1 MTVDEIFSELS
12 AHMIKGL
19 MIHDQMSDYYDFL
32 SLRGYK
38 RCHEYHYKKVMCSY
52 RKLHRYFINHY
63 GKLIED
69 KRIDNPETIPSS
81 WYRYNRK
88 EVDANTKR
96 NAVKSGIEKWVAWEK
111 ETKTLYQQAY
121 RDLVEAKKDATAI
134 FVQEFIRDVDCEL
147 KWAERKALE
156 LEAVDYSLAFI
167 VGEQTRLHD
176 KYKDKMKW

>member
-12 AHMIKGL
+12 AHQIKGL

-38 RCHEYHYKKVMCSY
+38 RCHEYHYHKEMCSY

-63 GKLIED
+63 GKLIAE
-69 KRIDNPETIPSS
+69 RQIDNPDVIPSS
-81 WYRYNRK
+81 WYRYSRN

-96 NAVKSGIEKWVAWEK
+96 TAVRNGIDKWVDWEK
-111 ETKTLYQQAY
+111 ETKALYQKMHRELIELQ
-121 RDLVEAKKDATAI
+121 EDATAI
-134 FVQEFIRDVDCEL
+134 FLQDFIKDVDCEL

-156 LEAVDYSLAFI
+156 LDAVDYNLGFI
-167 VGEQTRLHD
+167 VGEQTKSHD
-176 KYKDKMKW
+176 KYKGKMKW